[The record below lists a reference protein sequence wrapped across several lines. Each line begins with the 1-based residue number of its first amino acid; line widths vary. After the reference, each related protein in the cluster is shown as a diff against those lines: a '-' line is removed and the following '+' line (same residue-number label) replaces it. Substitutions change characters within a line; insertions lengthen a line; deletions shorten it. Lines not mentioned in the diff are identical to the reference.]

1 MTIACESKRIL
12 RFRPCTGV
20 IHDNALL
27 LPDDKSDLLHR
38 SYPLLKGLTPTGIT
52 RKVTLKTSL
61 LFIVG
66 LIISQGENYYIM
78 PDLIKRKCHNPDAYL
93 DEQDLR
99 DIAEAEE
106 DIRQGRVHTT
116 KEAKAILGIQ

>member
-1 MTIACESKRIL
+1 MHWS
-12 RFRPCTGV
+12 
-20 IHDNALL
+20 N
-27 LPDDKSDLLHR
+27 
-38 SYPLLKGLTPTGIT
+38 PLLKEFTPLGDT
-52 RKVTLKTSL
+52 RKITLKPGL
-61 LFIVG
+61 LSSVG